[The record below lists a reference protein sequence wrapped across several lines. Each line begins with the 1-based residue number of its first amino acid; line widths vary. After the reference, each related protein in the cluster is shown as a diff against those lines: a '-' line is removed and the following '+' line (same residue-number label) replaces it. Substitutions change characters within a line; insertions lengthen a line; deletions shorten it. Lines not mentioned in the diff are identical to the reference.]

1 MSIIPTPELLAAGN
15 EKAIA
20 RAITWVENNHPQAQ
34 NLLKQLNGNSVVI
47 GITGPPGAGK
57 SSLVNALAKYWSSQN
72 LKIAIVAVDPSS
84 VFNYGSLLGDRLRMQ
99 SLFLMPNVFI
109 RSLSSRGSLGGLS
122 GSIIEVVDVLKHAN
136 YDKIIIETVGVGQSE
151 VEIAGL
157 ADTTIVV
164 SVPES
169 GDEIQTLKSGIME
182 IANIFVVNKSDRD
195 GAAAFASHLQKLA
208 HIRATEHWETP
219 VVLTNAMTETGIQ
232 ELSAAIDKHTAF
244 NQGNERL
251 NDLFAEKAYTLIQKY
266 KMQGIQILSLRK
278 EIEHLRKQQAFNLY
292 AFVET
297 KINDH

>member
-1 MSIIPTPELLAAGN
+1 VSIIPTPELLAAGN

-34 NLLKQLNGNSVVI
+34 NLLKKLSGKSDVI

-182 IANIFVVNKSDRD
+182 IANIFVVNKSDRE

-208 HIRATEHWETP
+208 HIRATESWETP
-219 VVLTNAMTETGIQ
+219 VVLTNAMTESGIQ
-232 ELSAAIDKHTAF
+232 ELSAAIDKHAAF
-244 NQGNERL
+244 NQGNFRL
-251 NDLFAEKAYTLIQKY
+251 NDLFAEKAYTLIQKH
-266 KMQGIQILSLRK
+266 KMQGIQVLSLRK
-278 EIEHLRKQQAFNLY
+278 EIENLRNQQAFNLY
-292 AFVET
+292 AFVES
-297 KINDH
+297 KINEN